1 MIEDGAAVTY
11 RVWGADKVVYG
22 PVELPVLVAWAKEE
36 RILPDTWVLVE
47 SRDEWVRARN
57 VAELKT
63 VLKTPSRSPRD
74 GRTGETQ
81 ITCIEPG
88 ALRRIKLLADLDSA
102 QLESFL
108 RYLEIQRFR
117 QYSRV
122 VTMGDHGDA
131 MFLVVEGELRVRL
144 VIDGKETILT
154 NITVGEFFGEIS
166 ILDEGPRSADV
177 IANVDAVL
185 LKISA
190 INFHR
195 MIQEAPALAAPFLA
209 ALSRSISGRIRTLTR
224 KYQDS
229 IHLSRTATGIDPS
242 QTT

>member
-1 MIEDGAAVTY
+1 MTY

-36 RILPDTWVLVE
+36 RILPETWIFAE
-47 SRDEWVRARN
+47 SRDEWVRARTM
-57 VAELKT
+57 AELRP
-63 VLKTPSRSPRD
+63 VLKPSAGSSRN

-117 QYSRV
+117 QYSRI

-131 MFLVVEGELRVRL
+131 MYLVLEGELRVRL
-144 VIDGKETILT
+144 LIDGKETILS
-154 NITVGEFFGEIS
+154 NIAVGEFFGEIS

-177 IANVDAVL
+177 IANVDTVL

-190 INFHR
+190 VNFRR

-229 IHLSRTATGIDPS
+229 IHLSRAATGIDPNPS
-242 QTT
+242 A